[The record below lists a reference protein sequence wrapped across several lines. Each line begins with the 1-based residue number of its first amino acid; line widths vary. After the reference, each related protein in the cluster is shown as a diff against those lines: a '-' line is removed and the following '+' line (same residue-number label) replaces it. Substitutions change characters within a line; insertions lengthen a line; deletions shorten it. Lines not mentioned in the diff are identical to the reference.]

1 MSVSGSSKNV
11 SVYSKDRIVA
21 VAAFVGIF
29 FGKGYWGYLELT
41 SSKSVDQA
49 VSEVTSSPYFVGYDD
64 ISPELIRATVA
75 IEDRR
80 FYDHSGVDYIG
91 LVRAAVSQFDN
102 DLLKSGGSTI
112 TQQLAKNLYGMFDG
126 SWDRKSTEFFIARYL
141 EKHYSKNE
149 ILALYVNV
157 INYGNN
163 YTGIYEA
170 SMGYFDTDPEDLTIA
185 QASLLA
191 GIPQSPNNYELV
203 YHFAQAKQKQYAV
216 LKAMAECGYISES
229 DIATYYNA
237 SV

>member
-1 MSVSGSSKNV
+1 MVCLMVLGIVKVLNFYSSLF
-11 SVYSKDRIVA
+11 RETL
-21 VAAFVGIF
+21 F
-29 FGKGYWGYLELT
+29 
-41 SSKSVDQA
+41 
-49 VSEVTSSPYFVGYDD
+49 
-64 ISPELIRATVA
+64 
-75 IEDRR
+75 
-80 FYDHSGVDYIG
+80 
-91 LVRAAVSQFDN
+91 
-102 DLLKSGGSTI
+102 
-112 TQQLAKNLYGMFDG
+112 
-126 SWDRKSTEFFIARYL
+126 
-141 EKHYSKNE
+141 KNE

-216 LKAMAECGYISES
+216 LKAMADCGYISES

>member
-1 MSVSGSSKNV
+1 MKKFVKFIFKLLLILIIG
-11 SVYSKDRIVA
+11 
-21 VAAFVGIF
+21 FVGIF

-41 SSKSVDQA
+41 QSQSVDDV
-49 VSEVTSSPYFVGYDD
+49 VSEVTSRSTFVGYDD
-64 ISPELIRATVA
+64 LSPELVRATVA

-80 FYDHSGVDYIG
+80 FYDHGGVDYIG
-91 LVRAAVSQFDN
+91 LMRALVSQFDD

-126 SWDRKSTEFFIARYL
+126 TWD
-141 EKHYSKNE
+141 SKNE
-149 ILALYVNV
+149 IITLYVNV

-170 SMGYFDTDPEDLTIA
+170 SYGYFDTDPEDLTIA

>member
-1 MSVSGSSKNV
+1 MKKFVKFIFKLLLILV
-11 SVYSKDRIVA
+11 I
-21 VAAFVGIF
+21 AFVGIF

-126 SWDRKSTEFFIARYL
+126 SWNRKSTEFFIARYL

-170 SMGYFDTDPEDLTIA
+170 SMGYFDTEPENLTIA

-216 LKAMAECGYISES
+216 LKAMADCGYISES